1 MIRERVLKVVLV
13 IFGLLFLAS
22 IYPIYANIWD
32 KATEGETMMLSVYFA
47 LGVFLLMAVRRPA
60 AHRSLIA
67 FAGWANIAHGVVMLV
82 MAIGRPADR
91 TELLVAAAM
100 VLPIG
105 VILAALTP
113 RRDSAEELKVAASA
127 TTS

>member
-1 MIRERVLKVVLV
+1 MIRERALKVALV
-13 IFGLLFLAS
+13 MFGLLFLAS

-47 LGVFLLMAVRRPA
+47 LGVFLLMAVRQPS

-67 FAGWANIAHGVVMLV
+67 FAGWANIAHGVVMLA

-91 TELLVAAAM
+91 TELLVASGM
-100 VLPIG
+100 VLFIG
-105 VILAALTP
+105 VVLAALTP
-113 RRDSAEELKVAASA
+113 RRDAGGEKLKVAASA
-127 TTS
+127 TS